1 MGEWMKDGK
10 GNRAIRNEICEVIME
25 KEREWERERKKKIG
39 GGEKIERK
47 GIHCLQRETG
57 ERGSERSLRKL
68 IFIFEELYGSKR
80 EAKS

>member
-1 MGEWMKDGK
+1 MRGDYGERK
-10 GNRAIRNEICEVIME
+10 RV
-25 KEREWERERKKKIG
+25 RERKRTKKIG
-39 GGEKIERK
+39 GDEKIERK

-57 ERGSERSLRKL
+57 ERESERSLRKL